1 MNAPGAGNSRQDI
14 AVGYGV
20 TSSTPRSFG
29 LTFDYRC
36 PFARLVHDHV
46 VEGIRAGADWDVTFL
61 PFCLGQAHVEEGM
74 TDVWE
79 RPDTDSGLLA
89 LQAAISVRD
98 SQPDSFID
106 LHQSLYNHRHVGGG
120 SLRDRNVLSSLIEAA
135 GADPAAV
142 FDDVATGRTLEVVRD
157 EHTRFVRSH
166 EVWGTPTFVMGTRA
180 VFVRLLDHAHG
191 DGDGA
196 RRTIDRILDD
206 IEWPIL
212 NEFKHTS
219 VPM

>member
-1 MNAPGAGNSRQDI
+1 MTQ
-14 AVGYGV
+14 
-20 TSSTPRSFG
+20 SSPRSFG

-46 VEGIRAGADWDVTFL
+46 VEGVRAGADWNVTYL

-74 TDVWE
+74 PDVWD

-98 SQPDSFID
+98 RQPGSFID
-106 LHQSLYNHRHVGGG
+106 LHQSLFNHRHIRGG
-120 SLRDRNVLSSLIEAA
+120 SLRDRAALTSVLESA
-135 GADPAAV
+135 GADAGDV
-142 FDDVATGRTLEVVRD
+142 FDDIATGRTLDVVRE
-157 EHTRFVRSH
+157 EHSRFVTSH
-166 EVWGTPTFVMGTRA
+166 EVWGTPTFVVGSKA

-191 DGDGA
+191 DGDLA

-206 IEWPIL
+206 IDWPIL
-212 NEFKHTS
+212 NELKHTS
-219 VPM
+219 IPM